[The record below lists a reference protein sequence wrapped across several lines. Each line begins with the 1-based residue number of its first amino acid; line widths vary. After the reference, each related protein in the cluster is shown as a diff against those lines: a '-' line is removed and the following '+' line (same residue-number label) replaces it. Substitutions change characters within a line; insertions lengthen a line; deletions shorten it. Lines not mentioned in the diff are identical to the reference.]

1 MSIEN
6 SWNQLNQQQDDD
18 LSSLFKVSRLSRLTS
33 NNPLEKIKKNMLMN
47 MTWAIAICAGYLAII
62 LYFKIW
68 QVQLAMTIVL
78 IFSLWALYT
87 TYQEYQKLNS
97 KVSSDNSLLAELR
110 RHHASISHWMT
121 VQQRAALFIYPIS
134 AVGGFMLG
142 GVTSSGKPVE
152 VFMSKPFVQLV
163 LLIALIVLVPA
174 CYYLARWMMNFT
186 FGKHLRALQE
196 NIRELEE
203 EI

>member
-6 SWNQLNQQQDDD
+6 SWNQLQQHQDED
-18 LSSLFKVSRLSRLTS
+18 LSSLFKASRLSRLAS
-33 NNPLEKIKKNMLMN
+33 NNPLEKIKKNILLN
-47 MTWAIAICAGYLAII
+47 MSWGILICAGYVGII

-68 QVQLAMTIVL
+68 QVQLAMAIVL
-78 IFSLWALYT
+78 IFSIWALYT
-87 TYQEYQKLNS
+87 AYQEYRKLNS

-110 RHHASISHWMT
+110 RHHASISHWMK
-121 VQQRAALFIYPIS
+121 VQQRVALFIYPIS

-142 GVTSSGKPVE
+142 GVTGSGKPVE
-152 VFMSKPFVQLV
+152 VFMSKPFVQLA
-163 LLIALIVLVPA
+163 LLIAILVLVPA
-174 CYYLARWMMNFT
+174 CYYLARWMMNYT

-203 EI
+203 EK